1 MKPFKNNIGFDLGTS
16 KLRLYIK
23 GKQVIESPTEYKY
36 DDKIINNLIKCGKIA
51 DFHAL
56 EQTLRTQIKKIQKP
70 FLGILYPPFTSLVS
84 IPSDNN
90 EVALKAF
97 RDVMTFCGSR
107 ITYMLH
113 DCFIA
118 ATGLDID
125 IQNTAATIIDCGAGK
140 TSITTFDGFEII
152 KNDILDIA
160 GQSFDQT
167 IQAFFRNQHDLTIDS
182 NEAERIKIEYVDL
195 RKNRIT
201 GRPASVT
208 GILKNEERE
217 TTITIRNEEIS
228 ECLQA
233 ECEFLTN
240 RIMRHIECLDDH
252 ILKKT
257 SQHGVFLIGGTIKLK
272 GLAELISDKI
282 GIASKSYTL
291 NDYIKIGLEKIQSEP
306 DRFYKHMLIHKCD

>member
-1 MKPFKNNIGFDLGTS
+1 MKPFKNNIGFDLGTG
-16 KLRLYIK
+16 KLRVYIN

-36 DDKIINNLIKCGKIA
+36 DGKIISNLIKCGKIA
-51 DFHAL
+51 DFYAL
-56 EQTLRTQIKKIQKP
+56 EQAIRNQIKKVQKP
-70 FLGILYPPFTSLVS
+70 FLGILYPPFTSLLS
-84 IPSDNN
+84 IPSDDN

-97 RDVMTFCGSR
+97 REVMTFCGSR
-107 ITYMLH
+107 ITYMLN

-118 ATGLDID
+118 ATGLGID
-125 IQNTAATIIDCGAGK
+125 TQNATATIIDCGAGK
-140 TSITTFDGFEII
+140 TSITTFNGFEII

-167 IQAFFRNQHDLTIDS
+167 IQAFFRNQYNLIIDS

-201 GRPASVT
+201 GRPALVT
-208 GILKNEERE
+208 GILKNEEKD

-233 ECEFLTN
+233 ECEFLIN

-257 SQHGVFLIGGTIKLK
+257 EQLGVFLIGGTIKLK
-272 GLAELISDKI
+272 GLPELISDKI

-291 NDYIKIGLEKIQSEP
+291 DNYMRIGLEKIQSEP
-306 DRFYKHMLIHKCD
+306 DKFYKYMLIHTCD